1 MKPKFE
7 VAEIFRCYGEE
18 YRSKYPVTGNQRKVM
33 AAITSCRTFLLGGH
47 SEICEN
53 CAVIRNSYNSCRNRH
68 CPKCQT
74 MTKENWLEKRKQELL
89 PCGYFHMVFTVPHCL
104 NPIILSNRKVM
115 LSALF
120 RAVRDT
126 IMSFAA
132 DPQWKLEGQPGM
144 LTILHT
150 WSQTLIDHFHIHCLI
165 PAGVLSFDARR
176 WNPSNDKF
184 LFRVQSLAKEFK
196 KQYLSMVTS
205 SLDLNV
211 SPENS
216 AGLVQQ
222 ATEKTWIVYAKKP
235 FTGPEQVLEYLG
247 RYTHRI
253 AISNHRIKSIHDG
266 KVTFTYRDRQ
276 HNNELKTM
284 TLSAM
289 EFIRRFLLH
298 VLPFRFMKIRYY
310 GFLANIC
317 KAKAILLIRRLI
329 GKDMEA
335 RIFIDETLQEK
346 VLRLTGK
353 DISLCPHCKI
363 GRMVYLALLLP
374 GHNTS

>member
-1 MKPKFE
+1 MKPKYE
-7 VAEIFRCYGEE
+7 VADIFRRYGDA
-18 YRSKYPVTGNQRKVM
+18 YRSQYPITNNQRKVM
-33 AAITSCRTFLLGGH
+33 AAILFCRTAHLGGH
-47 SEICEN
+47 SEVCSH

-74 MTKENWLEKRKQELL
+74 MTKEDWLEKRKQELL
-89 PCGYFHMVFTVPHCL
+89 PCGYFHMVFTIPHDL
-104 NPIILSNRKVM
+104 NPIILSNRKVF
-115 LSALF
+115 LSCLF
-120 RAVRDT
+120 QAVRNT
-126 IMSFAA
+126 LLSFAA
-132 DPQWKLEGQPGM
+132 DPQWKLEGKPGM

-165 PAGVLSFDARR
+165 PAGVLSLDGRR

-196 KQYLSMVTS
+196 KQFLSMITASLTPGVTP
-205 SLDLNV
+205 V
-211 SPENS
+211 NS
-216 AGLVQQ
+216 AGLLQQ
-222 ATEKTWIVYAKKP
+222 AGKKDWIVYAKKP
-235 FTGPEQVLEYLG
+235 FSGPEQVLEYLG

-253 AISNHRIKSIHDG
+253 AIANHRVKSIDKG
-266 KVTFTYRDRQ
+266 EITFSYRDRQ
-276 HNNELKTM
+276 HSNTLKEM

-317 KAKAILLIRRLI
+317 KYKSILLIRRLI
-329 GKDMEA
+329 GKNMEA
-335 RIFIDETLQEK
+335 NIFIEETLQEK

-353 DISLCPHCKI
+353 DITLCPHCKI
-363 GRMVYLALLLP
+363 GRMMYLALLP
-374 GHNTS
+374 GPNTS

>member
-1 MKPKFE
+1 MRPIFE
-7 VAEIFRCYGEE
+7 VADIFRRYGDE
-18 YRSKYPVTGNQRKVM
+18 YRSQYPTSNNQRKVM
-33 AAITSCRTFLLGGH
+33 AAIMSCRTAILGGH
-47 SEICEN
+47 SEVCN
-53 CAVIRNSYNSCRNRH
+53 HCGVIRNSYNSCRNRH

-74 MTKENWLEKRKQELL
+74 MTKEEWLEKRKQELL
-89 PCGYFHMVFTVPHCL
+89 PCGYFHMVFTLPHDL
-104 NPIILSNRKVM
+104 NPIILSNRKVL
-115 LSALF
+115 LSCLF
-120 RAVRDT
+120 QAVRNT
-126 IMSFAA
+126 IQSFAA
-132 DPQWKLEGQPGM
+132 DPQWKLEGKPGM

-150 WSQTLIDHFHIHCLI
+150 WSQVLIDHFHIHCLV
-165 PAGVLSFDARR
+165 PAGVLSHDGRR

-196 KQYLSMVTS
+196 KQYLSMITA
-205 SLDLNV
+205 SLDPEL
-211 SPENS
+211 SPKNS
-216 AGLVQQ
+216 ARLLQQ
-222 ATEKTWIVYAKKP
+222 AEQKTWIVYAKKP
-235 FTGPEQVLEYLG
+235 FAGPEQVLEYLG

-253 AISNHRIKSIHDG
+253 AISNHRIKSIDNG

-276 HNNELKTM
+276 HDNELKEM

-317 KAKAILLIRRLI
+317 KKKSILLIRRLI
-329 GKDMEA
+329 GVDMEA
-335 RIFIDETLQEK
+335 RIFIEETLQEK

-353 DISLCPHCKI
+353 DITLCQHCKI
-363 GRMVYLALLLP
+363 GRMMYLALLP